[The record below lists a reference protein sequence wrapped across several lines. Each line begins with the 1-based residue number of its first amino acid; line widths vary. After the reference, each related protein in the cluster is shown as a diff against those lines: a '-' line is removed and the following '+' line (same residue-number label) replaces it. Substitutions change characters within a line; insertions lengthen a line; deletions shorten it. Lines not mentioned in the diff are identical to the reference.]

1 MAGSLARRTVTRSA
15 WTEVVAARL
24 IQARGPGCEHGG
36 YSLLAEVGTPGWA
49 AVRRRRPRA
58 RAIAPTAWLPR
69 SGRWTA
75 WLPRSG
81 AVVDQAREGAW

>member
-36 YSLLAEVGTPGWA
+36 YSLLARG
-49 AVRRRRPRA
+49 RYA
-58 RAIAPTAWLPR
+58 RLSGCPTAATSCPCDR
-69 SGRWTA
+69 ADRVVATV
-75 WLPRSG
+75 G
-81 AVVDQAREGAW
+81 AVDRMVATLRGGGGPSARGRV